1 MFLSVCVA
9 ISLGRKLIVPWTII
23 NTQSED
29 QMFKTLSTEMNAG
42 KFDYVQVVDEVCTTP
57 TLMVKCYIWR
67 RETSILQVMA

>member
-9 ISLGRKLIVPWTII
+9 ISLKRKLILPRTII
-23 NTQSED
+23 DTQSED
-29 QMFKTLSTEMNAG
+29 QMFKTLSTELNTG

-57 TLMVKCYIWR
+57 ALMVNCYIWR